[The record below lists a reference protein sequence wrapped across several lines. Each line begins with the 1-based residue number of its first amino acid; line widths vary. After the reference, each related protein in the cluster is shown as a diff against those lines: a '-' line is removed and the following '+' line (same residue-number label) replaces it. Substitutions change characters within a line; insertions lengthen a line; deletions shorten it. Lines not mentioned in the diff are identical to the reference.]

1 MITISGGIF
10 NFTQHGYTAPTWS
23 GSEVY
28 NFTKKVT
35 SLYQIYTN
43 DSFIFSA
50 TNKGLD
56 IYNIASENI
65 CAFINRPEGFT
76 TVAGNTLDLY
86 LGTPSDG
93 VKILP
98 MTCVSG
104 NEDAPYDLSSYLS
117 DLNIERITSN
127 YINYI
132 HAADNTVGISTSSGI
147 DFLIR
152 YVNPEIHSK
161 TFIQGTKKCF
171 VTNKSVYYITEKN
184 DTSVSG
190 TIYQLNVVDTCLTDW
205 LFPDRAYT
213 TGSGIFEKGIELTD
227 LYITTGTALRG
238 GNTIFCATTSGVYII
253 DDDTKNY
260 AIFYTVT

>member
-56 IYNIASENI
+56 VYNIASENI
-65 CAFINRPEGFT
+65 CAFINKPEGFT
-76 TVAGNTLDLY
+76 TVAGNTVDLY
-86 LGTPSDG
+86 LGTAGEG

-98 MTCVSG
+98 MTCISG
-104 NEDAPYDLSSYLS
+104 NEDTPYDLSNYLKT
-117 DLNIERITSN
+117 LNPEGITST

-132 HAADNTVGISTSSGI
+132 HVANNSIGLCTKSGV

-161 TFIQGTKKCF
+161 TFIQNSKKCF
-171 VTNKSVYYITEKN
+171 VTDRSIYYTTEST
-184 DTSVSG
+184 DVTISG
-190 TIYQLNVVDTCLTDW
+190 TTYQLNVVDTCLTDW
-205 LFPDRAYT
+205 LLPDRIYT

-227 LYITTGTALRG
+227 LYITSGTALRG

-253 DDDTKNY
+253 DEDTKNY
-260 AIFYTVT
+260 TIFYTRT